1 MDPSY
6 EQDYLQEGGKN
17 NELDMQGGAKKRLS
31 KKQHCAPG
39 SKMEAGSCM
48 NKDLIKKVARAMNS
62 VGKKRKK
69 YKKINLSL
77 PCYKIHA
84 EICKNLEEVDDC
96 KSEACLLFKDDILQ
110 KLSPRAI
117 RDFEFSFQPP
127 MDEDMLTSKVKK
139 KKIKKQGKTVH
150 KPHAK
155 EDENAWL
162 SNKNITDACIRDEAM
177 YPEYAF
183 FGAEPIDFS
192 DCKVSMLCK
201 FNQEE
206 HRKQGKTK
214 LGFVFNTDPHDE
226 DGEHWISMY
235 IDLMGHNLPDNPA
248 IYYFDSYGREPP
260 DEIDEFI
267 KKCQDISDKEK
278 KHKPLR
284 YFYNDKDF
292 QKSGAQCGMYAI
304 HFLREMAKGRG
315 FKEYLNQNPT
325 NAKMKQLR
333 PIYFVSPE
341 DV

>member
-155 EDENAWL
+155 EDDNAWL

-192 DCKVSMLCK
+192 DCSVSRLCQ
-201 FNQEE
+201 FNLKE
-206 HRKQGKTK
+206 HLGNKQTK
-214 LGFVFNTDPHDE
+214 IGIVFNTDPHDE
-226 DGEHWISMY
+226 DGEHWIAGYLDTAQTCIPGVS
-235 IDLMGHNLPDNPA
+235 A
-248 IYYFDSYGREPP
+248 FYYFDSYGRKPP
-260 DEIDEFI
+260 AQI
-267 KKCQDISDKEK
+267 KKLVAKIQKQGQECGMPIE
-278 KHKPLR
+278 
-284 YFYNDKDF
+284 YFYNDHQF
-292 QKSGAQCGMYAI
+292 QKYGSQCGMYAI
-304 HFLREMAKGRG
+304 DFVHQMLSGMSFED
-315 FKEYLNQNPT
+315 YLNSDVGDQRMKDLRDEYFINP
-325 NAKMKQLR
+325 KDL
-333 PIYFVSPE
+333 
-341 DV
+341 